1 MSYARSVTHSAP
13 QFTNHKVRI
22 QKLKRLIIL
31 AFPLAVVLA
40 CSSLS
45 GQKWETV
52 TEGDITVEMPGKPTK
67 QSQDVPTGAGKA
79 TGQMLTLDKGAEAYV
94 MAFHDFGA
102 AAASMNIDPKVLLK
116 GASDGAVKNIDGKVT
131 SQRDVTVNGHP
142 GTELIGEGSKD
153 GKAIEFTIRMYWAKP
168 RLIQT
173 LYLSEKGKGDKS
185 NATKFLD
192 SLKIS

>member
-1 MSYARSVTHSAP
+1 
-13 QFTNHKVRI
+13 
-22 QKLKRLIIL
+22 LKRLFIL
-31 AFPLAVVLA
+31 TFPLAVVLA

-45 GQKWETV
+45 ATKWENV
-52 TEGDITVEMPGKPTK
+52 TEGDLSVEMPGKPTK
-67 QSQDVPTGAGKA
+67 QSQDIPSAGGKA

-94 MAFHDFGA
+94 LAFHEFPPLVA
-102 AAASMNIDPKVLLK
+102 NANIDPQVLLK
-116 GASDGAVKNIDGKVT
+116 GASEGAAKNINGRIT
-131 SQRDVTVNGHP
+131 SQRDVSVAGHP
-142 GTELIGEGSKD
+142 GTEIIGEGSKD
-153 GKAIEFTIRMYWAKP
+153 GKDVEFTIRMYWAKP

>member
-1 MSYARSVTHSAP
+1 M
-13 QFTNHKVRI
+13 
-22 QKLKRLIIL
+22 KRLIIL

-40 CSSLS
+40 CSSLTS
-45 GQKWETV
+45 QKWETV
-52 TEGDITVEMPGKPTK
+52 TEGDITVEMPGKPKK
-67 QSQDVPTGAGKA
+67 QSQDIPSAGGKA

-94 MAFHDFGA
+94 LAFHEFPA
-102 AAASMNIDPKVLLK
+102 AVANLNIDPKVLLK
-116 GASDGAVKNIDGKVT
+116 GASDGAVRNIDGKVT
-131 SQRDVTVNGHP
+131 STRDVSVSGHP

-153 GKAIEFTIRMYWAKP
+153 GKDIEFTIRMYWAKP

>member
-1 MSYARSVTHSAP
+1 
-13 QFTNHKVRI
+13 VRI
-22 QKLKRLIIL
+22 ENLKRLIIL
-31 AFPLAVVLA
+31 TFPLAVVLA
-40 CSSLS
+40 CSSLT

-67 QSQDVPTGAGKA
+67 QSQNIPSAGGNA

-94 MAFHDFGA
+94 AAFHEFPA
-102 AAASMNIDPKVLLK
+102 AVSNLNIDPKVLLK
-116 GASDGAVKNIDGKVT
+116 GASDRAVKNIEGKVI
-131 SQRDVTVNGHP
+131 SQRDVSVSGHP

-153 GKAIEFTIRMYWAKP
+153 GKDIEFTIRMYWAKP

-173 LYLSEKGKGDKS
+173 LYLSEKGKGDKA

>member
-1 MSYARSVTHSAP
+1 MTHSAP
-13 QFTNHKVRI
+13 QFTNKKVRI
-22 QKLKRLIIL
+22 EKLKRLIIL

-40 CSSLS
+40 CSSLTS
-45 GQKWETV
+45 QKWETV
-52 TEGDITVEMPGKPTK
+52 TEGDLSVEMPGKPTK
-67 QSQDVPTGAGKA
+67 QSQDIPTGAGKA

-94 MAFHDFGA
+94 LAFHDFG
-102 AAASMNIDPKVLLK
+102 STVGNLPIDPKVLLK

-131 SQRDVTVNGHP
+131 SQRDVNVGGHP
-142 GTELIGEGSKD
+142 GTELIGSGSKD
-153 GKAIEFTIRMYWAKP
+153 GKDIEFTIRMYWAKP

>member
-1 MSYARSVTHSAP
+1 MTHSAP
-13 QFTNHKVRI
+13 QFTNSKVRI
-22 QKLKRLIIL
+22 EKLKRLIIL

-40 CSSLS
+40 CSSLT

-52 TEGDITVEMPGKPTK
+52 TEGGITAEMPGKPTK
-67 QSQDVPTGAGKA
+67 QSQDIPTGTGKA

-94 MAFHDFGA
+94 LTFHEFPA
-102 AAASMNIDPKVLLK
+102 AVSSLNIDPKVLLK
-116 GASDGAVKNIDGKVT
+116 SASDGAVKNINGKVT
-131 SQRDVTVNGHP
+131 SRRDVSVSGHP
-142 GTELIGEGSKD
+142 CTELIGEGSKD
-153 GKAIEFTIRMYWAKP
+153 SKDIEFTIRMYWAKP
-168 RLIQT
+168 RLVQT

>member
-1 MSYARSVTHSAP
+1 
-13 QFTNHKVRI
+13 VRI
-22 QKLKRLIIL
+22 EKLKRLIIL
-31 AFPLAVVLA
+31 ALPLAVVLA

-52 TEGDITVEMPGKPTK
+52 TEGGITVDMPGKPTR
-67 QSQDVPTGAGKA
+67 QSQDVPTDGGKA
-79 TGQMLTLDKGAEAYV
+79 TGTMLTLDKGAEAYV
-94 MAFHDFGA
+94 AAFHEFPA
-102 AAASMNIDPKVLLK
+102 AVSNMNIDPQVLLK
-116 GASDGAVKNIDGKVT
+116 RASDGAIKNIDGKVT

-142 GTELIGEGSKD
+142 GTELVGQGTKD
-153 GKAIEFTIRMYWAKP
+153 GKDIEFTIRMYWAKP

>member
-1 MSYARSVTHSAP
+1 M
-13 QFTNHKVRI
+13 RI
-22 QKLKRLIIL
+22 EKLKRLIIL

-52 TEGDITVEMPGKPTK
+52 TEGGITAEMPGKPTK
-67 QSQDVPTGAGKA
+67 QSQDIPTGGGKA

-94 MAFHDFGA
+94 LAFHEFPGTA
-102 AAASMNIDPKVLLK
+102 NLNIDPKTLLQ
-116 GASDGAVKNIDGKVT
+116 GASGGAVKNIDGKVS
-131 SQRDVTVNGHP
+131 SQRDVTVSGHP

-153 GKAIEFTIRMYWAKP
+153 GKDIEFTIRMYWAKP

>member
-1 MSYARSVTHSAP
+1 MTHSAP
-13 QFTNHKVRI
+13 QFTTRKVRI
-22 QKLKRLIIL
+22 EKLKRLIIL

-40 CSSLS
+40 CSSLG

-52 TEGDITVEMPGKPTK
+52 TEGDLSVEMPGKPTK
-67 QSQDVPTGAGKA
+67 QSQDIPTGGGKA

-94 MAFHDFGA
+94 LAFHEFP
-102 AAASMNIDPKVLLK
+102 ASVSALNIDPKLLLK
-116 GASDGAVKNIDGKVT
+116 GASDGAVKNIAGKVT
-131 SQRDVTVNGHP
+131 SQRDITVGGHP
-142 GTELIGEGSKD
+142 GTEIIGEGKKD
-153 GKAIEFTIRMYWAKP
+153 GKDIEFTVRMYWAKP

>member
-1 MSYARSVTHSAP
+1 LSYGQSVTHSAP
-13 QFTNHKVRI
+13 QFTNNKVRI
-22 QKLKRLIIL
+22 EKLKRLIIL

-52 TEGDITVEMPGKPTK
+52 TEGGITVEMPGKPTK
-67 QSQDVPTGAGKA
+67 QSQDIPSTKA

-94 MAFHDFGA
+94 AAFHEFPA
-102 AAASMNIDPKVLLK
+102 AVSSLNIDPKVLLK

-131 SQRDVTVNGHP
+131 SQRDVSVSGHP

-153 GKAIEFTIRMYWAKP
+153 GKQIEFTIRMYWAKP

-173 LYLSEKGKGDKS
+173 LYLSEKGKGDKA

>member
-1 MSYARSVTHSAP
+1 
-13 QFTNHKVRI
+13 VRI
-22 QKLKRLIIL
+22 EKLKRLIIL

-52 TEGDITVEMPGKPTK
+52 TEGGITVDMPGKPTK
-67 QSQDVPTGAGKA
+67 QSQDVPSPGGKA

-94 MAFHDFGA
+94 AAFHEFPA
-102 AAASMNIDPKVLLK
+102 AVSNLNIDPKVLLK
-116 GASDGAVKNIDGKVT
+116 GASDGVLKNMAGKVT
-131 SQRDVTVNGHP
+131 SQRDVTVDGHP

-153 GKAIEFTIRMYWAKP
+153 GKDIEFTIRMYWAKP

-185 NATKFLD
+185 NATKFHD